1 MRELQNAGGI
11 LFFLLE
17 RLKTRGTVQML
28 VVPDRV
34 TEVPLPA
41 QSSVLVPLT
50 PRGSFPFVVTE
61 RFPNA

>member
-1 MRELQNAGGI
+1 MSELQNAAGI

-17 RLKTRGTVQML
+17 RFKTRGRVLVL

-41 QSSVLVPLT
+41 RSSVLVPLT
-50 PRGSFPFVVTE
+50 LCGSFPFVVTE